1 MKFFITQLLK
11 NISLVVVFF
20 VITNLFRTK
29 DERTL
34 YKLLD
39 PEHIIVLVILSSIW
53 AGYTT
58 YKKSSK

>member
-11 NISLVVVFF
+11 NISLVVLFF

-29 DERTL
+29 DEQTL

-39 PEHIIVLVILSSIW
+39 TEHIIVLVILSSIW